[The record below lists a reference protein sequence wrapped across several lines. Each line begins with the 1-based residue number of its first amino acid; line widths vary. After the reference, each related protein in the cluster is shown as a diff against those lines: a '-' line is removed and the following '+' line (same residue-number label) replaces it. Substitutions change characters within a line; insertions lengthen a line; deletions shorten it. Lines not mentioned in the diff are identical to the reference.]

1 MTIPVL
7 PMSMATADPVA
18 LPPFVPSPVTGPP
31 PLLPGSKL
39 SWPSNM
45 YTIDMAY
52 GFCRMDELLKAKEG
66 NYESRFRQVFNQAP
80 AAESTYYDQVQRW
93 ELGGPF
99 QLADERGSLYR
110 RKYVRVSVHQGQ
122 KMLASP

>member
-7 PMSMATADPVA
+7 PMSTATADPAA
-18 LPPFVPSPVTGPP
+18 LPPFVPSPLTGPP

-52 GFCRMDELLKAKEG
+52 GFRRMDELLKAKEG
-66 NYESRFRQVFNQAP
+66 NYESRFRRVFNQAP

-93 ELGGPF
+93 ELGSPALREAALDAGRTS
-99 QLADERGSLYR
+99 AGHWTAYA
-110 RKYVRVSVHQGQ
+110 KRVPL
-122 KMLASP
+122 KK